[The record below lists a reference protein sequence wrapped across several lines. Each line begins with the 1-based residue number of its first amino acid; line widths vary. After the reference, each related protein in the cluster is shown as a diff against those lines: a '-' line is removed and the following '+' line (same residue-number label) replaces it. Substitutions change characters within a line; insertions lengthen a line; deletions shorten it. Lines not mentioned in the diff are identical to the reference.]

1 MKITIPRAPLYTVAK
16 ISFLFRMR
24 GQDETGRVHIKQ
36 VHYHILKF
44 YIVVAGTDLWVY
56 NAENLCVSFFNQ
68 VASIFCLLGKEI
80 KKKLGLPTGI
90 PVMVFVKIEGSLF
103 V

>member
-1 MKITIPRAPLYTVAK
+1 MIIQVTK

-36 VHYHILKF
+36 AHYHILKF

-56 NAENLCVSFFNQ
+56 NAENLSVSFFNQ
-68 VASIFCLLGKEI
+68 VASIFHLGGEN
-80 KKKLGLPTGI
+80 KKKWPT
-90 PVMVFVKIEGSLF
+90 
-103 V
+103 